1 MDTKLLDTE
10 KYFQSF
16 EEEKPTYDY
25 LLWEQGVGGS
35 NPLTPTDGRVSYT
48 DIKPFFIEG
57 LLFYQKYS
65 GLYHTYTI

>member
-16 EEEKPTYDY
+16 QEEKPTYDY

-35 NPLTPTDGRVSYT
+35 NPLTPTDG
-48 DIKPFFIEG
+48 E
-57 LLFYQKYS
+57 LE
-65 GLYHTYTI
+65 

>member
-1 MDTKLLDTE
+1 MCSGYGGPLLAPCFMDTKLLDTE

-35 NPLTPTDGRVSYT
+35 NPLNPTDG
-48 DIKPFFIEG
+48 
-57 LLFYQKYS
+57 
-65 GLYHTYTI
+65 